1 MAYGLALRVEG
12 FACRSVSL
20 LRDEEAVRDLLVTAI
35 KVAGMRLLAGPF
47 VAEEPKRDIG
57 KGPGITACAILYE
70 SHAVIHTYPEQAWF
84 LFEMTSCK
92 EFNVERVE
100 NLLRAW
106 VDCVVDSK
114 CEEVGKY
121 FPEPAEA

>member
-1 MAYGLALRVEG
+1 MAYGLGLRIEG
-12 FACRSVSL
+12 FACRSTSL
-20 LRDEEAVRDLLVTAI
+20 LRDEEAVKDLLITAI

-47 VAEEPKRDIG
+47 IAEEPFRDIG

-70 SHAVIHTYPEQAWF
+70 SHVVIHTYPEQAWF

-92 EFNVERVE
+92 EFPVERVE
-100 NLLRAW
+100 NLLRTWAN
-106 VDCVVDSK
+106 CVVASK

-121 FPEPAEA
+121 FPEPARA